1 VVLLVLLVGESDQA
15 FANIN
20 SSAVTIQNV
29 VPRARQ
35 RALIVAVAMVAFV
48 AAWFLSMDT
57 YEFFLFLIGSVFVP
71 LFGVFAAHYFVLRAG
86 RFGEAGLFHPGREVA
101 GGVNWRALAPWT
113 AGFAVYQWCVPTG
126 PAGWV
131 EAVQTFYSDWLR
143 LPFPLLGSRIGASAP
158 AFAVAFALS
167 LLLRRR
173 IRQTRAPISRSPS
186 VGAAEG
192 QPP

>member
-1 VVLLVLLVGESDQA
+1 
-15 FANIN
+15 
-20 SSAVTIQNV
+20 VTIQNV

-48 AAWFLSMDT
+48 AAWFLSMDA

-86 RFGEAGLFHPGREVA
+86 RYGEARLFHPGGEALA
-101 GGVNWRALAPWT
+101 GGVSWRALTPWI

-131 EAVQTFYSDWLR
+131 QAVQTLFSDWLR

-158 AFAVAFALS
+158 AFAVAFILS
-167 LLLRRR
+167 LFLGRRKGP
-173 IRQTRAPISRSPS
+173 TGATFSRSPH

-192 QPP
+192 PPP